1 MATLHEIAGS
11 DPFADLDVPPQLE
24 ESLARHRMHLA
35 DLIRTMKTAGVSEER
50 IEESIS
56 ELIASYKAE
65 LLAAIRSM
73 KR

>member
-1 MATLHEIAGS
+1 MASLHEFPGA
-11 DPFADLDVPPQLE
+11 DPFADLEVPRELE

-35 DLIRTMKTAGVSEER
+35 ELIRAMQTAGVREDH
-50 IEESIS
+50 IDESVS

-65 LLAAIRSM
+65 LLAAIGTM